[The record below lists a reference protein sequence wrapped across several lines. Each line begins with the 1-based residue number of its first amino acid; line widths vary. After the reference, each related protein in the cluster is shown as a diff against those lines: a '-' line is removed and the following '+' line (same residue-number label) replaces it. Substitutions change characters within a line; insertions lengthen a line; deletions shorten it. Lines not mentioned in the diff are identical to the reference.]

1 MCVRTCVGAWV
12 RGCVRVRSCACV
24 CAFIRSC
31 VRSLVRVCLLA
42 CVRACVRASV
52 HAGDMQNNGKNEH
65 DRSAQSAIIKIK
77 HLFVHASKMVVA
89 VVVL

>member
-1 MCVRTCVGAWV
+1 M
-12 RGCVRVRSCACV
+12 CAC
-24 CAFIRSC
+24 
-31 VRSLVRVCLLA
+31 LL
-42 CVRACVRASV
+42 ACVRASV

>member
-1 MCVRTCVGAWV
+1 MRGCVGAWV
-12 RGCVRVRSCACV
+12 RAWVRACAFVRVRVCVHSIV
-24 CAFIRSC
+24 CAFVSSC
-31 VRSLVRVCLLA
+31 VLA
-42 CVRACVRASV
+42 CFLACVRASV

-77 HLFVHASKMVVA
+77 HLFVHPSKMVVA